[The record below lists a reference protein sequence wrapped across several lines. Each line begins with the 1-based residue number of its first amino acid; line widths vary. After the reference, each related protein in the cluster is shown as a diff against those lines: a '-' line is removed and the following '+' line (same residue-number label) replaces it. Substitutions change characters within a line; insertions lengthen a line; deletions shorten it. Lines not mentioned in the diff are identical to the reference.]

1 MLNVLNYKL
10 KIKICPTIYVVTGY
24 TSNLYLSQYILQMI
38 NNTYAY
44 LYCISEEKINK
55 FGRGLHLIDLADTS
69 ETTSIQGL
77 HFISL
82 CFFFKN

>member
-1 MLNVLNYKL
+1 MF

-44 LYCISEEKINK
+44 LYCISEKK
-55 FGRGLHLIDLADTS
+55 KDFFGRGLHFIDLADTS

>member
-1 MLNVLNYKL
+1 MF

-44 LYCISEEKINK
+44 LYCISEKKKIF
-55 FGRGLHLIDLADTS
+55 FGRGLHFIDLADTS

-82 CFFFKN
+82 WVFFKN